1 MEGLE
6 RSYEVIKRIKRLKET
21 MHVHLQKLFKEMNL
35 TGPQGM
41 VVGILLKHEKMK
53 VSEVSAI
60 MDLSMSTV
68 SGILDRLEKQG
79 MIVREKSEADGRV
92 ILVSLT
98 ESFKESSHI
107 PFKEIEE
114 SWTKKINRASEEE
127 IDTILTALA
136 ILERLINEESE
147 Q

>member
-21 MHVHLQKLFKEMNL
+21 MHVHLQRLFKEMNL
-35 TGPQGM
+35 TAPQGM

-79 MIVREKSEADGRV
+79 MITREKSETDGRV

-98 ESFKESSHI
+98 GSFKKSSHI

-114 SWTKKINRASEEE
+114 SWTQKINRASEEE